1 VFFLE
6 PSETQFDLRFRLF
19 GISVRVHPMF
29 WLVMAFLG
37 WGGGPN
43 EGAGGQFLLGVLAW
57 VAACFVS
64 ILIHEMG
71 HVFMGRLFGSDG
83 HIVLYSFGG
92 LAIGSNALA
101 SGAKRALVAFAGP
114 LAQFLLLGVVVLVI
128 WFAVVPATLRPLL
141 ELDWDLY
148 FRLRLALHLSMQQVI
163 VRHFFEGM
171 LFINL
176 FWPLLNLLPIWP
188 LDGGQISREAFAGL
202 MRERGLRWSLGVS
215 ILVAGLLALNALS
228 TITTAEGKPL
238 LPLPERHRP
247 LIPVV
252 GQLFGGGWFMV
263 LLFAML
269 AVQNF
274 QTLRA
279 VEAEQRWRDDHWQD

>member
-1 VFFLE
+1 VFFE
-6 PSETQFDLRFRLF
+6 PSQSQFDLRFRLF
-19 GISVRVHPMF
+19 GIGVRVHPWF
-29 WLVMAFLG
+29 WVVMAVLG
-37 WGGGPN
+37 WGGGPDRQ
-43 EGAGGQFLLGVLAW
+43 EGAMFLLSVLAW

-64 ILIHEMG
+64 ILLHEMG

-92 LAIGSNALA
+92 LAIGSNALD

-128 WFAVVPATLRPLL
+128 WFAIVPPALRPLIASDWDVYDRL
-141 ELDWDLY
+141 ELVV
-148 FRLRLALHLSMQQVI
+148 ALSPQHALVK
-163 VRHFFEGM
+163 RFLEGM

-188 LDGGQISREAFAGL
+188 LDGGQIAREACVGL
-202 MRERGLRWSLGVS
+202 SRQRGLRVSLGIS
-215 ILVAGLLALNALS
+215 ILVAGLLAVNALS
-228 TITTAEGKPL
+228 AIRKDNGDPL
-238 LPLPERHRP
+238 IPVLGRDKP

-252 GQLFGGGWFMV
+252 GGLFVGGWFMV

-269 AVQNF
+269 AVQNVRLM
-274 QTLRA
+274 QA
-279 VEAEQRWRDDHWQD
+279 VEAQRRWREDHWDD